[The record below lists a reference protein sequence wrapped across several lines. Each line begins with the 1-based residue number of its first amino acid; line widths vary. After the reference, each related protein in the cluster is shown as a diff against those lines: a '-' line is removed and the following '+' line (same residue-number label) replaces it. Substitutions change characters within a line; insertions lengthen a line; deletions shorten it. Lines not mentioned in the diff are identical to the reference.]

1 MPPLNMTARDDGELD
16 SQTGR
21 ASSARSSLACESCKR
36 RKAKCDRRLPSCV
49 LCQKTSENCVYP
61 TQRLKPGPKIGSSR
75 RKHQRLRADGIE
87 PRPSASQSLDDVA
100 DDVASDKRAGMQ
112 PPQGSSRIDL
122 HDGCTTSNHWR
133 PPSPAADRRISN
145 PEGLLPAPLSPS
157 EPDEAELVDMPGSS
171 PTDADTVA
179 ANFIKAISL
188 SSLIHPSHESRLTPP
203 RSQAGVSPAS
213 FSASP
218 EGTQSLTTQACRL
231 INISSEY
238 MHELTDIYFDNMTSF
253 SLFHQP
259 SFSTKLHGIS
269 NVLHLKALFA
279 SMFAFSALFGNSSS
293 SHNQRQSSPA
303 VSCHV
308 EEYERFLK
316 LATNAI
322 DESLEE
328 CEDDTPPLVLL
339 QAMVLTTYHQ
349 LIRGVRGRAWRLL
362 GQCVRIAYEQRL
374 HLIDYEAHS
383 NAPAQVDALRWSVN
397 EEKRRCWWALWE
409 MDVFA
414 STIRRS
420 PMAIDWS
427 MNQTYLP
434 VDDALWFSNQYQASC
449 FLEKDAM
456 DRWRRLKESRNESPV
471 AWSIVLQSLM
481 REAQVLVRGNVSGIL
496 SDTGHD
502 DHVSALLQ
510 YFHNAFCKK
519 HSSEDEKQQ
528 TILESLRCT
537 ISALPE
543 HLAYRGECLDFA
555 TNGRAFSSATSAGS
569 TSRNVRQLHAAKY
582 SIFLTI
588 QLARFM
594 VYHHF
599 SFDEV
604 LSGTI
609 LADTPR
615 GLGLGWTAA
624 ASLDSPD
631 CKGLSNC
638 VEVADDVLAIVK
650 NSVHCHVQ
658 WVNPFLA
665 SIVWIATAMQILR
678 KVFEPGTDVN
688 LTESKCEVLR
698 LTCEKYSQFWG
709 TPIALMDNLD
719 ALEGHLREQR
729 IGAVGAVGSGRMP
742 ECQDRRNSQSRPRG
756 QADDENG
763 SDCAATSRPV
773 FRQQASALG
782 IPELTQTLGSSAEVG
797 HRLVATDPIQE
808 VDWMDTILH
817 PEALMNWSTTSFA
830 ECDNPEAQGGR
841 IAAIDA
847 LDAPGLYDPNTTF
860 GDPITWFPDQSGN
873 FILP

>member
-1 MPPLNMTARDDGELD
+1 
-16 SQTGR
+16 
-21 ASSARSSLACESCKR
+21 
-36 RKAKCDRRLPSCV
+36 
-49 LCQKTSENCVYP
+49 
-61 TQRLKPGPKIGSSR
+61 
-75 RKHQRLRADGIE
+75 
-87 PRPSASQSLDDVA
+87 
-100 DDVASDKRAGMQ
+100 
-112 PPQGSSRIDL
+112 
-122 HDGCTTSNHWR
+122 
-133 PPSPAADRRISN
+133 
-145 PEGLLPAPLSPS
+145 
-157 EPDEAELVDMPGSS
+157 
-171 PTDADTVA
+171 
-179 ANFIKAISL
+179 
-188 SSLIHPSHESRLTPP
+188 
-203 RSQAGVSPAS
+203 
-213 FSASP
+213 
-218 EGTQSLTTQACRL
+218 
-231 INISSEY
+231 
-238 MHELTDIYFDNMTSF
+238 MTSF

-279 SMFAFSALFGNSSS
+279 SMFAFSALFGTSSS
-293 SHNQRQSSPA
+293 SHHQRQSSPV

-383 NAPAQVDALRWSVN
+383 NAPAQVDVLRWSVN

-449 FLEKDAM
+449 FLEKDPM
-456 DRWRRLKESRNESPV
+456 DRWRSLKESRNESPV

-569 TSRNVRQLHAAKY
+569 TSKHIRQLHAAKY
-582 SIFLTI
+582 SIFLTV

-709 TPIALMDNLD
+709 TPITLMDNLD

-729 IGAVGAVGSGRMP
+729 IGAVAAVGSGRMP
-742 ECQDRRNSQSRPRG
+742 ECQDRRNSKSRPHG
-756 QADDENG
+756 QTDDANA
-763 SDCAATSRPV
+763 SDCATRSRPV
-773 FRQQASALG
+773 FHQQASTLG
-782 IPELTQTLGSSAEVG
+782 IPELAQPLCSSAEVG
-797 HRLVATDPIQE
+797 HRLVATDPIHE
-808 VDWMDTILH
+808 VDWVSTILH
-817 PEALMNWSTTSFA
+817 PEALMNWSTTSFS
-830 ECDNPEAQGGR
+830 ECDNPESQGGR

-847 LDAPGLYDPNTTF
+847 LDASGLYDPNTTF

>member
-1 MPPLNMTARDDGELD
+1 MPPLNMTARDDSGLD
-16 SQTGR
+16 SQAGR

-75 RKHQRLRADGIE
+75 RKHQRLRVDGIE
-87 PRPSASQSLDDVA
+87 SKPSASQSLDDVA
-100 DDVASDKRAGMQ
+100 LDKRAVMQ
-112 PPQGSSRIDL
+112 HQASSGIDP
-122 HDGCTTSNHWR
+122 HDGCTTTSHWR
-133 PPSPAADRRISN
+133 PPSQVADRRISN
-145 PEGLLPAPLSPS
+145 PEGLLLAPLSPS
-157 EPDEAELVDMPGSS
+157 EPDEAESVEMPGSS
-171 PTDADTVA
+171 PTDAVA

-203 RSQAGVSPAS
+203 RSQADVSPAS

-218 EGTQSLTTQACRL
+218 EGTQSLTTQACRS
-231 INISSEY
+231 ISISSEY
-238 MHELTDIYFDNMTSF
+238 YYELTDIYFDNMTSF

-259 SFSTKLHGIS
+259 SFGTKLQGVG

-279 SMFAFSALFGNSSS
+279 SMFAFSARFGTSSN
-293 SHNQRQSSPA
+293 NQRQSSPA
-303 VSCHV
+303 VSCDV

-328 CEDDTPPLVLL
+328 CEDDTPPLALL

-362 GQCVRIAYEQRL
+362 GQCVRIAYEQKL

-383 NAPAQVDALRWSVN
+383 DAPAQVDIIRWSVN

-449 FLEKDAM
+449 FLEKDLM
-456 DRWRRLKESRNESPV
+456 DRWRRLKESRNESPM
-471 AWSIVLQSLM
+471 AWSIVLNSLM

-496 SDTGHD
+496 SDTD
-502 DHVSALLQ
+502 RNDHVSALLQ

-519 HSSEDEKQQ
+519 HSSEDAKQQ
-528 TILESLRCT
+528 AILESLRCT

-555 TNGRAFSSATSAGS
+555 TNGRAVVSATSAGS
-569 TSRNVRQLHAAKY
+569 TSKHVRQLHAAKY
-582 SIFLTI
+582 SIYLTI

-604 LSGTI
+604 LSGKI
-609 LADTPR
+609 LTDTPR

-624 ASLDSPD
+624 ASLDPSD

-638 VEVADDVLAIVK
+638 VEVAEDVLAIVK

-678 KVFEPGTDVN
+678 KVFESGSDVN

-719 ALEGHLREQR
+719 ALEGRLREQR
-729 IGAVGAVGSGRMP
+729 MGSVAAVGSRNRMMR
-742 ECQDRRNSQSRPRG
+742 ECKDRRNSQSRLHG
-756 QADDENG
+756 QTDDA
-763 SDCAATSRPV
+763 SAFDCTATSRPV
-773 FRQQASALG
+773 FRQQASILG
-782 IPELTQTLGSSAEVG
+782 MHELTQSLGSSTEVG

-808 VDWMDTILH
+808 VDWMNTTLH
-817 PEALMNWSTTSFA
+817 PEALINWSTGSFP
-830 ECDNPEAQGGR
+830 ECDNPEVQGDR
-841 IAAIDA
+841 TTAIDA
-847 LDAPGLYDPNTTF
+847 LDTSGLYDPNTTF
-860 GDPITWFPDQSGN
+860 SDPLTWFPNQSGN
-873 FILP
+873 FIFP